1 MMPVSKRALDW
12 IYSII
17 LLIIVLLS
25 WGFVIYAARITGIQ
39 QLQKKFPNSFAK
51 LQIH

>member
-1 MMPVSKRALDW
+1 MIRVSKRALDW

-39 QLQKKFPNSFAK
+39 QLKKRFPK
-51 LQIH
+51 LFPELDLY